1 MISILPMRR
10 TQIRWSSRGL
20 VALLVSLVVAG
31 CEYEWKEDAGSGEL
45 YRASAVLQA
54 GGGEQA
60 KEQKRE
66 VPPPNVQPVLAPGKD
81 VSGQAAL
88 PPKVKK
94 LNLTEMLE
102 GGTLNVTANIMG
114 GDLGQS
120 FDEREDTLAKSEGHN
135 PFKLT
140 FEFAEQRTIKAVKV
154 LSTYSDYGWALQ
166 PDQGERLVV
175 DTIIDG
181 EWSTIAWPDGFKVKR
196 LTVEVLRKHRDNF
209 VHLNEVEIYE

>member
-1 MISILPMRR
+1 MRCIHR
-10 TQIRWSSRGL
+10 ACLAAAFSCVLT
-20 VALLVSLVVAG
+20 A
-31 CEYEWKEDAGSGEL
+31 CEYEWKEDAGSGEM
-45 YRASAVLQA
+45 YRAPAAVAQA
-54 GGGEQA
+54 GGGVQP
-60 KEQKRE
+60 KEQKQE
-66 VPPPNVQPVLAPGKD
+66 PPPNVQPVLAPGKD
-81 VSGQAAL
+81 VSGQAAM

-135 PFKLT
+135 PFKVT

-196 LTVEVLRKHRDNF
+196 LTVEVLRKYRDNY

>member
-1 MISILPMRR
+1 VL
-10 TQIRWSSRGL
+10 T
-20 VALLVSLVVAG
+20 A
-31 CEYEWKEDAGSGEL
+31 CEYEWKEDAGSGEM
-45 YRASAVLQA
+45 YRAPAAVAQA
-54 GGGEQA
+54 GGGVQP
-60 KEQKRE
+60 KEQKQE
-66 VPPPNVQPVLAPGKD
+66 PPPNVQPVLAPGKD
-81 VSGQAAL
+81 VSGQAAM

-135 PFKLT
+135 PFKVT

-196 LTVEVLRKHRDNF
+196 LTVEVLRKYRDNY